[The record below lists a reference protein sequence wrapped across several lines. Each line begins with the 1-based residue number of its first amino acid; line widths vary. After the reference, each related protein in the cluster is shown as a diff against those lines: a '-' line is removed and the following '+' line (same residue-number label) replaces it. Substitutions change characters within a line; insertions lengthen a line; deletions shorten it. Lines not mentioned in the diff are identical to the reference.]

1 MSKLDFIGCSEKFRA
16 VLDRIDMVAP
26 VDSAVMIQG
35 ETGTGK
41 EVIAQAIHQASP
53 RRHSPFVAVNCAA
66 IPSALLESELFG
78 HERGAFTGAV
88 AQTMGRFQSADRGTL
103 FLDEIGDLPL
113 ELQPKLLRVLQ
124 EMQIERLG
132 SGRTIQLDVRV
143 VAATNQDLWRMV
155 QYRKFRADLYFRL
168 NVFPIMLPPLRE
180 RKDDIPFL
188 VEHFVQ
194 KFARRQGKSIDCIP
208 DEVMEVLVY
217 HDWPGNIREL
227 QNVVERAVI
236 ITKGPVLELQVAELM
251 PHSAGSTAIK
261 TLADAE
267 RAHIVAMLEAT
278 NWVIGGRHGA
288 ATRLGLPRTTL
299 ITMMQ
304 RHRIY
309 REKSEQRAETPDL
322 RAETYDRFFAPV
334 PPARSQGSCGVQE
347 PGDTDRVY
355 QQSFPARRTAGA
367 E

>member
-1 MSKLDFIGCSEKFRA
+1 MATFDLIGSSAKFRA
-16 VLDRIDMVAP
+16 VLEQINMVAR
-26 VDSAVMIQG
+26 VDSAVLVQG

-41 EVIAQAIHQASP
+41 EVIAQAIHEASP
-53 RRHSPFVAVNCAA
+53 RRQNRFVALNCAA
-66 IPSALLESELFG
+66 IPNALLESELFG

-113 ELQPKLLRVLQ
+113 DLQPKLLRVLQ

-168 NVFPIMLPPLRE
+168 NVFPITLPPLRE

-208 DEVMEVLVY
+208 EEIMEVLVY

-251 PHSAGSTAIK
+251 AHSAGSTAIK

-267 RAHIVAMLEAT
+267 RAHIVATLEAT

-288 ATRLGLPRTTL
+288 ATQLGLPRTTL

-304 RHRIY
+304 RHRIF
-309 REKSEQRAETPDL
+309 RETSAHPAETPEL
-322 RAETYDRFFAPV
+322 RAETYDRFFVPV
-334 PPARSQGSCGVQE
+334 PRARSQGSCSVQE
-347 PGDTDRVY
+347 PEDTDRVY
-355 QQSFPARRTAGA
+355 QQSSPARRTAGG

>member
-1 MSKLDFIGCSEKFRA
+1 VSKLDLIGSSEKFRA

-88 AQTMGRFQSADRGTL
+88 AQTTGRFQSADRGTL

-132 SGRTIQLDVRV
+132 SGRTIQIDVRV

-155 QYRKFRADLYFRL
+155 QDRKFRADLYFRL

-208 DEVMEVLVY
+208 EEIMEVLVY

-251 PHSAGSTAIK
+251 AHSAGSTAIK

-267 RAHIVAMLEAT
+267 RAHIVATLEAT

-288 ATRLGLPRTTL
+288 ATQLGLPRTTL

-304 RHRIY
+304 RHRIF
-309 REKSEQRAETPDL
+309 RETSAHPAETPEL
-322 RAETYDRFFAPV
+322 RAETYDRFFVPV
-334 PPARSQGSCGVQE
+334 PRARSQGSCSVQE
-347 PGDTDRVY
+347 PEDTDRVY
-355 QQSFPARRTAGA
+355 QQSSPARRTAGG

>member
-1 MSKLDFIGCSEKFRA
+1 VSKLDFIGCSEKFRA

-88 AQTMGRFQSADRGTL
+88 AQTTGRFQSADRGTL

-155 QYRKFRADLYFRL
+155 QERKFRADLYFRL

-208 DEVMEVLVY
+208 DEVMEVLVD

-227 QNVVERAVI
+227 QNVIERAVI
-236 ITKGPVLELQVAELM
+236 ITKGPVLELQMAELM
-251 PHSAGSTAIK
+251 AQNAGSMAIK

-267 RAHIVAMLEAT
+267 RAHIVATLVAT
-278 NWVIGGRHGA
+278 NWVIGGRRGA
-288 ATRLGLPRTTL
+288 AKQLGLPRTTL
-299 ITMMQ
+299 IAMMQ

-309 REKSEQRAETPDL
+309 RETAAQGAQTPDHRAES
-322 RAETYDRFFAPV
+322 YNRFFVPV
-334 PPARSQGSCGVQE
+334 PPAHSQGLRGVQE
-347 PGDTDRVY
+347 PGDTNQVY
-355 QQSFPARRTAGA
+355 QPSFSRQENGRR
-367 E
+367 